1 MQTNSSTQPRIILG
15 STSPYKKQL
24 LEQAGYVFTTEDSG
38 LDEQKF
44 HQPTVEQ
51 TVRVLAE
58 LKAKAILQR
67 HASESVII
75 ITTDVAGEL
84 DGKFLGKPESLEQ
97 AKQMIMSYSNRDV
110 VVWCGTTII
119 DSTNA
124 IVHTHVSKAVI
135 TFTELT
141 TQDAETYVQEKQPL
155 DKGGAI
161 AIEEIE
167 ERGFITNVSGEYESI
182 IGISIEFV
190 IKMLHE
196 LRG

>member
-1 MQTNSSTQPRIILG
+1 MHDNSSTQPRIILG

-24 LEQAGYVFTTEDSG
+24 LEQAGYIFTTEDSG
-38 LDEQKF
+38 LDERKF

-51 TVRVLAE
+51 TVSVLAE
-58 LKAKAILQR
+58 LKAKAILER

-110 VVWCGTTII
+110 AVWCGTTII
-119 DSTNA
+119 DSASA

-135 TFTELT
+135 TFTELNA
-141 TQDAETYVQEKQPL
+141 QDVETYVQEKQPL

-167 ERGFITNVSGEYESI
+167 ERGFIKNISGEYAAI
-182 IGISIEFV
+182 IGISMKFV
-190 IKMLHE
+190 QQKIVTK
-196 LRG
+196 